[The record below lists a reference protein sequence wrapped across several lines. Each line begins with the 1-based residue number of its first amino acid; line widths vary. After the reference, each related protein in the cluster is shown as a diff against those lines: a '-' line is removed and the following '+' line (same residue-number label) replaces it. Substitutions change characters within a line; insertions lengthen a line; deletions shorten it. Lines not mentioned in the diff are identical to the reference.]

1 MSIAAA
7 YDLSAPRVR
16 APVALWRIYLLRLG
30 YLIIA
35 VGLALTV
42 WPGFFTPHKPWE
54 LMQSVVNSVL
64 FAMSLLSI
72 LGLRYPLKMLPLLFF
87 EMTWKAIWLIA
98 IGWPLWRAGNMTDAQ
113 SQMAFA
119 VSLVVIFPFLV
130 PWDYIARE
138 FIAARGDRWW

>member
-16 APVALWRIYLLRLG
+16 APIALWRIHLLRLA
-30 YLIIA
+30 YLIIGA
-35 VGLALTV
+35 GLALTV
-42 WPGFFTPHKPWE
+42 WPDFLAPHKWE
-54 LMQSVVNSVL
+54 MMQGVVQSVL
-64 FAMSLLSI
+64 LAMSLLAF

-87 EMTWKAIWLIA
+87 EMTWKTVWLIA
-98 IGWPLWRAGNMTDAQ
+98 VGWPLWRAGNMTDAQ

-119 VSLVVIFPFLV
+119 ISLVVIFPFLV

>member
-16 APVALWRIYLLRLG
+16 APIALWRIYLLRLG
-30 YLIIA
+30 YLIIG
-35 VGLALTV
+35 VGLALNT
-42 WPGFFTPHKPWE
+42 WPDFIQPHKWG
-54 LMQSVVNSVL
+54 LMQGVVQSVL
-64 FAMSLLSI
+64 MALSLLAF

-87 EMTWKAIWLIA
+87 EMTWKTVWLIA
-98 IGWPLWRAGNMTDAQ
+98 VGWPMWRAGNMSDAQ

-119 VSLVVIFPFLV
+119 ISLVAIFPFLV

-138 FIAARGDRWW
+138 FIAARGEKWW